1 MQNELLKQGINV
13 DKFDEKRPSV
23 QTIYE
28 IQTIKVDAKGD
39 RSLSKKLSVDQE
51 PQEVSDLNHS
61 LNMLNLIKRNS

>member
-13 DKFDEKRPSV
+13 DKFDDKRPSV

-39 RSLSKKLSVDQE
+39 RSLSKKLSVD
-51 PQEVSDLNHS
+51 
-61 LNMLNLIKRNS
+61 